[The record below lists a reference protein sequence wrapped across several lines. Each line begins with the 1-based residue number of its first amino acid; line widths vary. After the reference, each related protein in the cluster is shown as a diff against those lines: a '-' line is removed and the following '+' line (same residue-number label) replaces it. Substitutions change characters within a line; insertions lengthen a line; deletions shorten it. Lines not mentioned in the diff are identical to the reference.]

1 MASLLS
7 KFRIDYSALKM
18 ISDITRRPKDSTLA
32 YFDKL
37 IAPFKCADDD
47 NSMYSF
53 VTYILCMLLN
63 SSHLFFRKNFAW
75 ITVKSLYML
84 RMIT

>member
-18 ISDITRRPKDSTLA
+18 VPDITKRPKDSTLA

-37 IAPFKCADDD
+37 IQPFKCNDD
-47 NSMYSF
+47 NDTSMY
-53 VTYILCMLLN
+53 YI
-63 SSHLFFRKNFAW
+63 
-75 ITVKSLYML
+75 
-84 RMIT
+84 